1 MDHSQLSRKTQ
12 HRAQPTLMVAQP
24 QATTMMTE
32 PDLTLLTQSG
42 TNLARRTEPPCNI
55 SGQADLAKVLR
66 DIRQCLLLEAAYD

>member
-12 HRAQPTLMVAQP
+12 HRAQPTLLVTQP
-24 QATTMMTE
+24 PATPLTAA
-32 PDLTLLTQSG
+32 PDLTLVTQSG
-42 TNLARRTEPPCNI
+42 TNLARRTEPPCGI

>member
-24 QATTMMTE
+24 QATTLTMTPE
-32 PDLTLLTQSG
+32 LTLVTPSG
-42 TNLARRTEPPCNI
+42 TNLARRTEPPCGI
-55 SGQADLAKVLR
+55 SGQDDLAKVLR